1 MVDYCL
7 LTGAGSGIGRATALC
22 LAKRK
27 IPLLLIGRSG
37 AIEKTRHEIV
47 SAGGHGEVF
56 ACDLEDYEK
65 NRSKLLERT
74 SSLPGRRWG
83 LVLAGSILGPNNGG
97 LAAYE
102 KVFRTNVL
110 GNLAILE
117 ACLPQMRKNGYG
129 RTVFFAGGGAGYAYP
144 LFPGYALSKVSTVRL
159 VENLAATY
167 PPKTGLS
174 FICVAPGAVETP
186 MLAKVL
192 AAGGEVKTKT
202 SINEPVALIERYFE
216 SSSTAISGRYLHV
229 RDEWQPFFDGTKLL
243 AKDQFYLRRIT

>member
-1 MVDYCL
+1 MIDYCV
-7 LTGAGSGIGRATALC
+7 LTGAGSGIGRATALR
-22 LAKRK
+22 LAQRQ
-27 IPLLLIGRSG
+27 IPVLLVGRPATVG
-37 AIEKTRHEIV
+37 KTRDAIV
-47 SAGGHGEVF
+47 SAGGEAEVF
-56 ACDLEDYEK
+56 ACDLERYEK
-65 NRSKLLERT
+65 NWAKLLKRA
-74 SSLPGRRWG
+74 SSLSGRRWG
-83 LVLAGSILGPNNGG
+83 LVLAGAILGPNNGG

-144 LFPGYALSKVSTVRL
+144 RFPGYALSKVSTVRL

-192 AAGGEVKTKT
+192 AARGEVKTRT
-202 SINEPVALIERYFE
+202 SINEPVAFIERYFE
-216 SSSTAISGRYLHV
+216 SSSTSISGRYLHV
-229 RDEWQPFFDGTKLL
+229 RDDWQPFFDGTKLP